1 MSVSPAASRV
11 FLTISHTKC
20 SFPHQCLV
28 WDNLAAPSPGGGN
41 APHLQS
47 CILLRVSAAVSRDS
61 RVTARRLAGERVD
74 GARTDACGTR
84 QKATRP
90 SPAPAAALAD
100 SPPPRGGGSPEG
112 SQLARAPGAPSP
124 HVPTWPLL
132 RGHRPPPPSHWEP
145 GLGVRPVLVLQED
158 VPPPPPES
166 TPARRPGPP
175 APPRPDFRCC
185 PGPAASSHP
194 GGDLL

>member
-132 RGHRPPPPSHWEP
+132 RGHRRPPPQPLGAGARGPP
-145 GLGVRPVLVLQED
+145 G
-158 VPPPPPES
+158 
-166 TPARRPGPP
+166 PGPP
-175 APPRPDFRCC
+175 GRRPSTAARKHPSSETWPSSPP
-185 PGPAASSHP
+185 AS
-194 GGDLL
+194 